1 MPRVSFLIF
10 CLIFFAVSFGVA
22 AMSAL
27 IPTIALHFGVTKEYA
42 LKLTWLYML
51 PYGLVA
57 LIWAPLTRLIKIKK
71 LLLFT
76 SCGFFLSAFLFSSS
90 YTIKEAFVFRFLMGC
105 FGCSFVPLALICIA
119 KTVQPQDKAKYVGLF
134 FGTSYVAT
142 FLSVFLS
149 GFIYW
154 RIIYLVPALLSLVI
168 FILISRHLHEFDFR
182 RSKFRIS
189 YLDTFRDKQALKFFL
204 VIMLG
209 SFIYHSLQQRLG
221 VYLNE
226 VYSLTQMAISSIFT
240 IAMLTAIIFQF
251 SGGFLS
257 SRFGNIKISKI
268 GFILMGVFS
277 LFLALAGKGGIPFLI
292 VLWGGGWALT
302 HVGLSAQLT
311 HFPDKTLRDAS
322 SLNSAIRFSFGGLGA
337 VAGGALVSLTSFN
350 TLFIVIALGLLILG
364 FSLNK
369 LLS

>member
-1 MPRVSFLIF
+1 MPRISFLIF
-10 CLIFFAVSFGVA
+10 CLIFFMVSFGVA

-27 IPTIALHFGVTKEYA
+27 IPAIALHFGVTKECA

-71 LLLFT
+71 LLLF
-76 SCGFFLSAFLFSSS
+76 SACGFFFSAFLFSSA

-105 FGCSFVPLALICIA
+105 FACSFVPLTLISVA
-119 KTVQPQDKAKYVGLF
+119 KTVEAKDKAKYIGIF
-134 FGTSYVAT
+134 FGISYLAT

-149 GFIYW
+149 GFLYW
-154 RIIYLVPALLSLVI
+154 RIIYLVPAFLSLAV
-168 FILISRHLHEFDFR
+168 FILIRRHLEEFDFR
-182 RSKFRIS
+182 RSEFHIS
-189 YLDTFRDKQALKFFL
+189 YIETLRDRRALKFFL

-221 VYLNE
+221 VYLSE
-226 VYSLTQMAISSIFT
+226 TYSLAQVAISMIFT
-240 IAMLTAIIFQF
+240 IAMFAAIIFEF

-257 SRFGNIKISKI
+257 SRFGNVKITRI
-268 GFILMGVFS
+268 GFILMGFFSLALVFS
-277 LFLALAGKGGIPFLI
+277 SRQAFPFLI
-292 VLWGGGWALT
+292 ILWGAGWALT
-302 HVGLSAQLT
+302 HVGLSAHLA
-311 HFPDKTLRDAS
+311 HFPDKILRDAS

-337 VAGGALVSLTSFN
+337 AAAGALVSAAGFN
-350 TLFIVIALGLLILG
+350 ALFMIVGLGLLILG

-369 LLS
+369 FLR